1 MTATKITRTGYFYK
15 YTCSNRLIN
24 LCVLRDACHM
34 NYYYFASSG
43 IFLHQGCRTQTK
55 ETKSLVILMSMSSKQ
70 DSIPHLPWNVIH
82 CHTCSSFIFAIL
94 FLTKL
99 RHISIQ
105 KVDFDNPDYARFPK
119 FKEVKGFQA
128 IVGPGDVLYLPM
140 YWWGMQ
146 YSTTFPF

>member
-1 MTATKITRTGYFYK
+1 MTATEIT
-15 YTCSNRLIN
+15 SLNR
-24 LCVLRDACHM
+24 
-34 NYYYFASSG
+34 
-43 IFLHQGCRTQTK
+43 IFLQIHMFRSIDQSLHPTGCMPWII
-55 ETKSLVILMSMSSKQ
+55 ILHLWGFSCVGDAGRRLRKQ
-70 DSIPHLPWNVIH
+70 NHWSYWCLCPANKDSIPHLPWNVIH

-99 RHISIQ
+99 HHISIQ

-140 YWWGMQ
+140 YWWGM
-146 YSTTFPF
+146 

>member
-1 MTATKITRTGYFYK
+1 
-15 YTCSNRLIN
+15 
-24 LCVLRDACHM
+24 M
-34 NYYYFASSG
+34 NYYFASLG
-43 IFLHQGCRTQTK
+43 IFLRQGRRTQTK
-55 ETKSLVILMSMSSKQ
+55 ETESLVILMSMSSKQ
-70 DSIPHLPWNVIH
+70 DSIPHLPLNVIH

-99 RHISIQ
+99 HHILIQ

-140 YWWGMQ
+140 YW
-146 YSTTFPF
+146 

>member
-1 MTATKITRTGYFYK
+1 MKLHKQDISTNTHVQIDWSIFVSYGMHA
-15 YTCSNRLIN
+15 
-24 LCVLRDACHM
+24 M
-34 NYYYFASSG
+34 NYYFASLG
-43 IFLHQGCRTQTK
+43 IFLRQGRRTQTK

-99 RHISIQ
+99 YHISIQ

-146 YSTTFPF
+146 YSTMFPF

>member
-1 MTATKITRTGYFYK
+1 MHA
-15 YTCSNRLIN
+15 
-24 LCVLRDACHM
+24 M
-34 NYYYFASSG
+34 NYYFASLG
-43 IFLHQGCRTQTK
+43 IFLHQGRRTQTK

-99 RHISIQ
+99 HHISIQ

-146 YSTTFPF
+146 YSTMFPFLSYFTNSLLYSQTCIKWSPSIKRSLTKVS